1 VIKNVHFLEKI
12 EKDIILKNKLS
23 YEQSLKIFESMWK
36 EGIKL
41 GILPLKDPLD
51 GLEVDLKIAKI
62 LNSCSKK
69 SFQK

>member
-41 GILPLKDPLD
+41 GILPLKYPLD
-51 GLEVDLKIAKI
+51 GLDVDLKIAKI

>member
-1 VIKNVHFLEKI
+1 MIKNVHFLEKI
-12 EKDIILKNKLS
+12 EKDLILKNKLS

-41 GILPLKDPLD
+41 GILPLKDPSD

-62 LNSCSKK
+62 LNSCLKK

>member
-12 EKDIILKNKLS
+12 EKDLILKNKLS

-41 GILPLKDPLD
+41 GILPLKDPSD

-62 LNSCSKK
+62 LNSCLKK
-69 SFQK
+69 SSQK

>member
-12 EKDIILKNKLS
+12 EKDLILKNKLS

-41 GILPLKDPLD
+41 GILPLKDPSD

-62 LNSCSKK
+62 LNSCLKK

>member
-51 GLEVDLKIAKI
+51 GLDVDLKIAKI